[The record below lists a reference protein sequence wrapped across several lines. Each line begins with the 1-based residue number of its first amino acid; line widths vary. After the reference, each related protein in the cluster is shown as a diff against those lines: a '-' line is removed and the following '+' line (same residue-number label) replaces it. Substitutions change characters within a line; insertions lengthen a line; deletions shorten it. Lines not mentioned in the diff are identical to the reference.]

1 MFDNFEIIYII
12 ISGII
17 SFSSTSYVFYR
28 SYQNIK
34 KIESEDKNSS

>member
-1 MFDNFEIIYII
+1 MLDIIENLYII

-17 SFSSTSYVFYR
+17 GLSSTSYVFYK

-34 KIESEDKNSS
+34 DINEQQTK